1 LRGAGVRTL
10 APCSYQRQALGPRL
24 RGDDEPGGVTHA
36 NFRNEVLASAQ
47 IHTVHSPRC
56 AGSRL
61 PGEGRD
67 PCVAWAPAF
76 AGVAETLMSALV
88 CSCRVNLLNGSEH

>member
-1 LRGAGVRTL
+1 VETISRRTL
-10 APCSYQRQALGPRL
+10 LTDCKNSPISSDSDGLTGNTTNTA
-24 RGDDEPGGVTHA
+24 T
-36 NFRNEVLASAQ
+36 AQ
-47 IHTVHSPRC
+47 IHTVRSPRC
-56 AGSRL
+56 AGSPL

-88 CSCRVNLLNGSEH
+88 CSCRVNLLNGSEHYRLPKWH

>member
-1 LRGAGVRTL
+1 MRRFL
-10 APCSYQRQALGPRL
+10 
-24 RGDDEPGGVTHA
+24 
-36 NFRNEVLASAQ
+36 F
-47 IHTVHSPRC
+47 
-56 AGSRL
+56 

-88 CSCRVNLLNGSEH
+88 SFCRVNLLNGSEH